1 MTLLLEVMFRILAW
15 AVQIGAV
22 LLIAFILVSV
32 EQAAEGFFRKKKVK
46 FWPRLLAVFLL
57 LCVLLAVFAVNPP
70 VICPERYQ
78 DNLIPELRERVQSG
92 GDGLYSWNIPL
103 VPVCIKITD
112 WNNYVIDGKMEYV
125 IEFSVYYF
133 CFGRLEM
140 QYATHDGYSANP
152 MFGFQ

>member
-1 MTLLLEVMFRILAW
+1 MRLLFEVIFRLLAW

-22 LLIAFILVSV
+22 LLIAFLLAAVVQGV
-32 EQAAEGFFRKKKVK
+32 EELLKKKK
-46 FWPRLLAVFLL
+46 LKLWPRFLAVFLL

-70 VICPERYQ
+70 VICPELYQ
-78 DNLIPELRERVQSG
+78 DNLTPELQERVQSG

-103 VPVCIKITD
+103 VPVCIRITD

>member
-1 MTLLLEVMFRILAW
+1 MTQLLDGVFRMIAW

-22 LLIAFILVSV
+22 LFIAFLLAAV
-32 EQAAEGFFRKKKVK
+32 EQGLEEFFRKKKVK

-57 LCVLLAVFAVNPP
+57 LCILLAVLAVNPP
-70 VICPERYQ
+70 VICPECYQ
-78 DNLIPELRERVQSG
+78 DNLTPELRERVRNG

-103 VPVCIKITD
+103 VPVCIEITD
-112 WNNYVIDGKMEYV
+112 WKNYVIDGKMEYV

-140 QYATHDGYSANP
+140 QYATHDGYSASP
-152 MFGFQ
+152 MFGLQ